1 MPDNQ
6 HILYA
11 STHEASSACPAPPIS
26 KDGKYLWAIYPEFD
40 IYMADLSGTIVK
52 ELTDVRV
59 MMQKQWFLQTVKKL
73 FSLLQNWR
81 FRTLDDGY

>member
-11 STHEASSACPAPPIS
+11 STHEASSNCPAPPVS

-40 IYMADLSGTIVK
+40 IYMADLSGKIVK
-52 ELTDVRV
+52 
-59 MMQKQWFLQTVKKL
+59 K
-73 FSLLQNWR
+73 
-81 FRTLDDGY
+81 